1 MSGFVKI
8 KKGKELVAGNV
19 VVGRVSFV
27 SLYEERGGGGL
38 LCLKKNQR
46 PMRRKSQESM

>member
-27 SLYEERGGGGL
+27 SLYEERGDGGL
-38 LCLKKNQR
+38 LCLKKNKR
-46 PMRRKSQESM
+46 NMRRKREDSM